1 MKIMRHKTDGKR
13 KLINKRQKLEDGWE
27 RERDNGRER
36 EREWEGEVQISTVCW
51 VN

>member
-27 RERDNGRER
+27 REREIMGGGSSNIDSVLGKL
-36 EREWEGEVQISTVCW
+36 TH
-51 VN
+51 

>member
-27 RERDNGRER
+27 RER
-36 EREWEGEVQISTVCW
+36 EWEGEVQISTVCW